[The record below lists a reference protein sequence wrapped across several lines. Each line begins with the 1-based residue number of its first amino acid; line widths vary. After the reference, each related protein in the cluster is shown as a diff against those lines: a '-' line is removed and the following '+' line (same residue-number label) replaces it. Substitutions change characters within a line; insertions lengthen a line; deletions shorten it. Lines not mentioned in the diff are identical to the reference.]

1 MIDHKE
7 HQVRRMHGS
16 GASYRET
23 PTSTDESTNSA
34 IKSALLAEIK
44 EKLIKKWFAFANH
57 FDNFL
62 IFPALLSGHARGR
75 P

>member
-23 PTSTDESTNSA
+23 PTSTDENTNSA

-44 EKLIKKWFAFANH
+44 ETLIKSDTIESAFPKKMLR
-57 FDNFL
+57 FCELF
-62 IFPALLSGHARGR
+62 
-75 P
+75 

>member
-7 HQVRRMHGS
+7 HQLRQMHES
-16 GASYRET
+16 GASYKKM

-44 EKLIKKWFAFANH
+44 ETLIKS
-57 FDNFL
+57 DND
-62 IFPALLSGHARGR
+62 
-75 P
+75 